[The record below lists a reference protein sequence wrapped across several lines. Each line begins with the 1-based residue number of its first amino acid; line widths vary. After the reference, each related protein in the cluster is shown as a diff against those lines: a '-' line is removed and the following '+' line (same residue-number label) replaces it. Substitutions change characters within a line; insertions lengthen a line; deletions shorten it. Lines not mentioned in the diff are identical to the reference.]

1 MRVRYS
7 LIARRVVKFDPVDK
21 SLTHIGQDLGVG
33 KGKWLKGDLANNGCI
48 YCVPADRFAQILN
61 VDTINGTTTVLDVQ
75 MPEPNKIERWFS
87 GALALDGCI
96 YFMPYNARRILKLD
110 PENDSVCCVGD
121 DYGGGQHKY
130 AVTVADSNGFV
141 YGIPYQSTRV
151 IKFDPASSSS
161 SIVVDEA
168 TSDLLCNSGC
178 AFGRDGCIYSLRYV
192 HYNTYEVLKID
203 VVNNTYS
210 LIGNLGGIPD
220 SDWGDAVLGNDGCV
234 YWPPLGASR
243 TLKFDPETQSI
254 SLVGDDFGG
263 LKLKWPNGAVASD
276 GAIYT
281 YCLPVYMKYVLRIDP
296 YLEFATKMKADISKE
311 TTSVKPSTSLQS
323 QSMEK
328 LKSFRSSTT
337 VFLIV

>member
-1 MRVRYS
+1 
-7 LIARRVVKFDPVDK
+7 
-21 SLTHIGQDLGVG
+21 
-33 KGKWLKGDLANNGCI
+33 
-48 YCVPADRFAQILN
+48 
-61 VDTINGTTTVLDVQ
+61 
-75 MPEPNKIERWFS
+75 
-87 GALALDGCI
+87 
-96 YFMPYNARRILKLD
+96 
-110 PENDSVCCVGD
+110 
-121 DYGGGQHKY
+121 
-130 AVTVADSNGFV
+130 
-141 YGIPYQSTRV
+141 
-151 IKFDPASSSS
+151 
-161 SIVVDEA
+161 
-168 TSDLLCNSGC
+168 
-178 AFGRDGCIYSLRYV
+178 
-192 HYNTYEVLKID
+192 
-203 VVNNTYS
+203 
-210 LIGNLGGIPD
+210 
-220 SDWGDAVLGNDGCV
+220 
-234 YWPPLGASR
+234 LGASR